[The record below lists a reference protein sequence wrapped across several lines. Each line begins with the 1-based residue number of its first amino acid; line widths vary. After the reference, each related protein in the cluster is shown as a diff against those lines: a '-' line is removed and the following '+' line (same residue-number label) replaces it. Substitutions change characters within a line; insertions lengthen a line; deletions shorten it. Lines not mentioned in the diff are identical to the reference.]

1 MANNLTLEDID
12 NLYLW
17 YTRLE
22 GNELESKEEILDID
36 YIEAKNSLP
45 KEIFKLNSLERLDI
59 EVEDLTEIPKEIGNL
74 TNLVAL
80 SIRGCHNLKELPKEI
95 GNLTKLGC
103 NGDSRYEGVLYIQ
116 DCHNLE
122 ELPKEIGNLS
132 NLDWLSIRGCHNLKE
147 LPKEIG
153 NLSNLTRLTIE
164 DCPNLKELPKEI
176 GNLSNLTDL
185 TIEDCPNLKE
195 LPKEYWNKGATRN
208 YRIYIK
214 IKNGD
219 NVELL
224 KSTLDSA
231 ISNSANKS
239 LELKIELYN
248 LD

>member
-12 NLYLW
+12 NLCLW

-45 KEIFKLNSLERLDI
+45 KEIFKLNSLEQLHI

-80 SIRGCHNLKELPKEI
+80 SIIGCHNLKELPKEI

-103 NGDSRYEGVLYIQ
+103 NGDSRYGGILYIQ

-132 NLDWLSIRGCHNLKE
+132 NLGCLHIGGCHNLKE
-147 LPKEIG
+147 LPKEIE
-153 NLSNLTRLTIE
+153 NLDITLTIY
-164 DCPNLKELPKEI
+164 N
-176 GNLSNLTDL
+176 
-185 TIEDCPNLKE
+185 CPNLKE

-219 NVELL
+219 NIELL

-239 LELKIELYN
+239 LELTIELKN

>member
-22 GNELESKEEILDID
+22 GNELGSKEEILDIEI
-36 YIEAKNSLP
+36 IEAKNSLP
-45 KEIFKLNSLERLDI
+45 KEVFKLNSLEWLDI
-59 EVEDLTEIPKEIGNL
+59 KVEDLTEIPKEIGNL

-80 SIRGCHNLKELPKEI
+80 HISGCHNLKELPKEI

-103 NGDSRYEGVLYIQ
+103 NGDKWYGDTLYIE

-132 NLDWLSIRGCHNLKE
+132 NLKGLCIRGCHNLKE

-153 NLSNLTRLTIE
+153 NLSNLSSLGIAY
-164 DCPNLKELPKEI
+164 CPNLKELPKEI
-176 GNLSNLTDL
+176 ENLDSDISLYN
-185 TIEDCPNLKE
+185 CPNLKE

-231 ISNSANKS
+231 ISNSANKI
-239 LELKIELYN
+239 LELHLRQF
-248 LD
+248 DDD

>member
-12 NLYLW
+12 NLCLW

-45 KEIFKLNSLERLDI
+45 KEIFKLNSLEQLHI

-80 SIRGCHNLKELPKEI
+80 SIIGCHNLKELPKEI

-103 NGDSRYEGVLYIQ
+103 NGDSRYGGILYIQ

-132 NLDWLSIRGCHNLKE
+132 NLTGL
-147 LPKEIG
+147 EIG
-153 NLSNLTRLTIE
+153 G
-164 DCPNLKELPKEI
+164 CPNLKELPKEI
-176 GNLSNLTDL
+176 ENLDITL
-185 TIEDCPNLKE
+185 TIYNCPNLKE

-219 NVELL
+219 NIELL

-239 LELKIELYN
+239 LELTIELKN

>member
-36 YIEAKNSLP
+36 YIKAKNSLP
-45 KEIFKLNSLERLDI
+45 KEVFKLNSLERLDI

-80 SIRGCHNLKELPKEI
+80 SIIGCHNLKELPKEI

-103 NGDSRYEGVLYIQ
+103 NGDSRYGGILYIQ

-132 NLDWLSIRGCHNLKE
+132 NLGCLHIGGCHNLKE

-153 NLSNLTRLTIE
+153 NLSNLTYLTIE

-176 GNLSNLTDL
+176 ENLDITL
-185 TIEDCPNLKE
+185 TIYNCPNLKE

-219 NVELL
+219 NIELL

-239 LELKIELYN
+239 LELTIELKN

>member
-22 GNELESKEEILDID
+22 GNELESKEEILDIY
-36 YIEAKNSLP
+36 YITAKNSLP
-45 KEIFKLNSLERLDI
+45 KEIFKLNSLEQLDI

-80 SIRGCHNLKELPKEI
+80 DISGCHNLKELPKEI

-103 NGDSRYEGVLYIQ
+103 NGDNRYGDALR
-116 DCHNLE
+116 
-122 ELPKEIGNLS
+122 
-132 NLDWLSIRGCHNLKE
+132 IRDCHNLKE

-153 NLSNLTRLTIE
+153 NLSNLRVLEIIG
-164 DCPNLKELPKEI
+164 CHNLKELPKEI
-176 GNLSNLTDL
+176 ENLDL
-185 TIEDCPNLKE
+185 NISLYNCPNLKE

-208 YRIYIK
+208 YRICIE

-231 ISNSANKS
+231 INNSANKS

-248 LD
+248 IDECHIRVN

>member
-45 KEIFKLNSLERLDI
+45 KEIFKLNSLEQLHI

-80 SIRGCHNLKELPKEI
+80 HISGCHNLKELPKEI

-103 NGDSRYEGVLYIQ
+103 NGDKWYGDTLYIE

-132 NLDWLSIRGCHNLKE
+132 NLKGLCIRGCHNLKE

-153 NLSNLTRLTIE
+153 NLSNLSSLGIAY
-164 DCPNLKELPKEI
+164 CPNLKELPKEI
-176 GNLSNLTDL
+176 ENLDSDISLYN
-185 TIEDCPNLKE
+185 CPNLKE

-231 ISNSANKS
+231 ISNSANKI
-239 LELKIELYN
+239 LELHLRQF
-248 LD
+248 DDD

>member
-12 NLYLW
+12 NLCLW

-45 KEIFKLNSLERLDI
+45 KEIFKLNSLEQLHI

-80 SIRGCHNLKELPKEI
+80 SIIGCHNLKELPKEI

-103 NGDSRYEGVLYIQ
+103 NGDSRYGGILYIQ

-132 NLDWLSIRGCHNLKE
+132 NLTGL
-147 LPKEIG
+147 EIG
-153 NLSNLTRLTIE
+153 G
-164 DCPNLKELPKEI
+164 CPNLKELPKEI
-176 GNLSNLTDL
+176 GNLSNLTYL
-185 TIEDCPNLKE
+185 TIEDCPNLKELPKEIENLDITLTIYNCPNLKE

-219 NVELL
+219 NIELL

-239 LELKIELYN
+239 LELTIELKN

>member
-45 KEIFKLNSLERLDI
+45 KEIFKLNSLEQLRI

-80 SIRGCHNLKELPKEI
+80 SISGCHNLKELPKEI

-103 NGDSRYEGVLYIQ
+103 NGDKRYGDALRIQ

-132 NLDWLSIRGCHNLKE
+132 NLNHLEIIGCHNLKE
-147 LPKEIG
+147 LPKEIE
-153 NLSNLTRLTIE
+153 NL
-164 DCPNLKELPKEI
+164 
-176 GNLSNLTDL
+176 DL
-185 TIEDCPNLKE
+185 NISLYNCPNLKE

-208 YRIYIK
+208 YEIYIK

-239 LELKIELYN
+239 LELTIKLKN

>member
-36 YIEAKNSLP
+36 YIKAKNSLP
-45 KEIFKLNSLERLDI
+45 KEVFKLNSLERLDI

-80 SIRGCHNLKELPKEI
+80 SIIGCHNLKELPKEI

-103 NGDSRYEGVLYIQ
+103 NGDSRYGGILYIQ

-122 ELPKEIGNLS
+122 ELPKEVGNLS
-132 NLDWLSIRGCHNLKE
+132 NLGCLHIGGCHNLKE

-153 NLSNLTRLTIE
+153 NLSNLSSLGIAY
-164 DCPNLKELPKEI
+164 CPNLKELPKEI
-176 GNLSNLTDL
+176 ENLDSDISLYN
-185 TIEDCPNLKE
+185 CPNLKE

-219 NVELL
+219 NIELL

-239 LELKIELYN
+239 LELTIELKN

>member
-12 NLYLW
+12 NLCLW

-36 YIEAKNSLP
+36 YIKAKNSLP
-45 KEIFKLNSLERLDI
+45 KEVFKLNSLKRLFI

-74 TNLVAL
+74 SNLSDL
-80 SIRGCHNLKELPKEI
+80 IIRGCH
-95 GNLTKLGC
+95 
-103 NGDSRYEGVLYIQ
+103 
-116 DCHNLE
+116 
-122 ELPKEIGNLS
+122 
-132 NLDWLSIRGCHNLKE
+132 
-147 LPKEIG
+147 
-153 NLSNLTRLTIE
+153 
-164 DCPNLKELPKEI
+164 NLKELPKEI

-195 LPKEYWNKGATRN
+195 LPKEYWNNWNKGATRN
-208 YRIYIK
+208 YRIYID

-231 ISNSANKS
+231 ISNSANKI
-239 LELKIELYN
+239 LALHLRQF
-248 LD
+248 DDD

>member
-36 YIEAKNSLP
+36 YIKAKNSLP
-45 KEIFKLNSLERLDI
+45 KEVFKLNSLERLDI

-80 SIRGCHNLKELPKEI
+80 SIIGCHNLKELPKEI

-103 NGDSRYEGVLYIQ
+103 NGDSRYGGILYIQ

-132 NLDWLSIRGCHNLKE
+132 NLGCLHIGGCHNLKE

-153 NLSNLTRLTIE
+153 NLSNLTYLTIE

-176 GNLSNLTDL
+176 ENLDL
-185 TIEDCPNLKE
+185 NISLYNCPNLKE

-208 YRIYIK
+208 YEIYIK

-239 LELKIELYN
+239 LELTIKLKN

>member
-12 NLYLW
+12 NLCLW

-45 KEIFKLNSLERLDI
+45 KEIFKLNSLEQLHI

-80 SIRGCHNLKELPKEI
+80 SIIGCHNLKELPKEI

-103 NGDSRYEGVLYIQ
+103 NGDSRYGGILYIQ

-132 NLDWLSIRGCHNLKE
+132 NLGCLHIGGCHNLKE

-153 NLSNLTRLTIE
+153 NLSNLTYLTIE

-176 GNLSNLTDL
+176 ENLDL
-185 TIEDCPNLKE
+185 NISLYNCPNLKE

-208 YRIYIK
+208 YEIYIK

-239 LELKIELYN
+239 LELTIELKN

>member
-36 YIEAKNSLP
+36 YIKAKNSLP
-45 KEIFKLNSLERLDI
+45 KEVFKLNSLERLDI

-80 SIRGCHNLKELPKEI
+80 SIIGCHNLKELPKEI

-103 NGDSRYEGVLYIQ
+103 NGDSRYGGILYIQ

-132 NLDWLSIRGCHNLKE
+132 NLGCLHIGGCHNLKE

-153 NLSNLTRLTIE
+153 NLSNLTYLTIE

-176 GNLSNLTDL
+176 ENLDL
-185 TIEDCPNLKE
+185 NISLYNCPNLKE

-239 LELKIELYN
+239 LELTIKLKN

>member
-45 KEIFKLNSLERLDI
+45 KEIFKLNSLEQLRI

-80 SIRGCHNLKELPKEI
+80 SISGCHNLKELPKEI

-103 NGDSRYEGVLYIQ
+103 NGDKRYGDALRIQ

-132 NLDWLSIRGCHNLKE
+132 NLNHLEIIGCHNLKE
-147 LPKEIG
+147 LPKEIE
-153 NLSNLTRLTIE
+153 NL
-164 DCPNLKELPKEI
+164 
-176 GNLSNLTDL
+176 DL
-185 TIEDCPNLKE
+185 NISLYNCPNLKE

-239 LELKIELYN
+239 LELTIELKN

>member
-12 NLYLW
+12 NLCLW

-45 KEIFKLNSLERLDI
+45 KEIFKLNSLEQLHI

-80 SIRGCHNLKELPKEI
+80 SIIGCHNLKELPKEI

-103 NGDSRYEGVLYIQ
+103 NGDSRYGGILYIQ

-132 NLDWLSIRGCHNLKE
+132 NLTGL
-147 LPKEIG
+147 EIG
-153 NLSNLTRLTIE
+153 G
-164 DCPNLKELPKEI
+164 CPNLKELPKEI
-176 GNLSNLTDL
+176 GNLSNLTYL
-185 TIEDCPNLKE
+185 TIKDCPNLKELPKEIENLDITLTIYNCPNLKE

-219 NVELL
+219 NIELL

-239 LELKIELYN
+239 LELTIELKN

>member
-45 KEIFKLNSLERLDI
+45 KEIFKLNSLEQLRI

-80 SIRGCHNLKELPKEI
+80 SISGCHNLKELPKEI

-103 NGDSRYEGVLYIQ
+103 NGDKRYGDALRIQ

-132 NLDWLSIRGCHNLKE
+132 NLNHLEIIGCHNLKE
-147 LPKEIG
+147 LPKEIE
-153 NLSNLTRLTIE
+153 NL
-164 DCPNLKELPKEI
+164 
-176 GNLSNLTDL
+176 DL
-185 TIEDCPNLKE
+185 NISLYNCPNLKE

-239 LELKIELYN
+239 LELQIELYN